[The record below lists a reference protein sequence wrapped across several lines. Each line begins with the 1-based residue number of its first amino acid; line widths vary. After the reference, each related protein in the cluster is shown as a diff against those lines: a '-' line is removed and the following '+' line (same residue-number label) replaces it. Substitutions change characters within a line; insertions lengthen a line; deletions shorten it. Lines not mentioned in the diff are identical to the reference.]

1 MSIVGQLLVVV
12 VFSRPVMSDSFATPW
27 TVVLQVPLST
37 GFPRQE
43 YWSELPFPSPGD
55 LPDPGVEPFSLAL
68 SGLFFTAEPPGKLQD
83 RHIHISIHVDPSICM
98 YNTDRCRKQVGI
110 NTSPAVSWFLSEGA

>member
-43 YWSELPFPSPGD
+43 YWSELPFPSPED
-55 LPDPGVEPFSLAL
+55 LPNPGIESESSALAG
-68 SGLFFTAEPPGKLQD
+68 SQLQLIQKTEASSE
-83 RHIHISIHVDPSICM
+83 R
-98 YNTDRCRKQVGI
+98 T
-110 NTSPAVSWFLSEGA
+110 TVSHRM

>member
-55 LPDPGVEPFSLAL
+55 LPDPGVEPLSLAL
-68 SGLFFTAEPPGKLQD
+68 WGLFFTAEPPGKLQD
-83 RHIHISIHVDPSICM
+83 RHIHIYIHVHPSICM
-98 YNTDRCRKQVGI
+98 YNTDRCRK
-110 NTSPAVSWFLSEGA
+110 

>member
-27 TVVLQVPLST
+27 TVVLQVSLST

-43 YWSELPFPSPGD
+43 YWSELPFPSPMV
-55 LPDPGVEPFSLAL
+55 LPDPGIEPASFAL
-68 SGLFFTAEPPGKLQD
+68 TGRFFTNEP
-83 RHIHISIHVDPSICM
+83 
-98 YNTDRCRKQVGI
+98 
-110 NTSPAVSWFLSEGA
+110 